1 MYNNEEYYQQASTG
15 GIGIVAAAVAVWW
28 LWRWGCSSF
37 FSESPCTPVSEFDGE
52 I

>member
-1 MYNNEEYYQQASTG
+1 MYNNEEYYQKAG
-15 GIGIVAAAVAVWW
+15 NGGIVAVIVAVWW

>member
-1 MYNNEEYYQQASTG
+1 MYNNEYNILPEGIGTG
-15 GIGIVAAAVAVWW
+15 GIVAVAVWW

>member
-1 MYNNEEYYQQASTG
+1 MYNNEENYEKAVTG
-15 GIGIVAAAVAVWW
+15 GIVASVAVWW

-37 FSESPCTPVSEFDGE
+37 FSDSPCTPVSEFDGE

>member
-1 MYNNEEYYQQASTG
+1 MCNNEEYYQKAGTG
-15 GIGIVAAAVAVWW
+15 GIVAVAVAVWW